1 MCDQSFLQK
10 HSGSDPSA
18 LSSLGL
24 NQDKQ
29 REKDPD
35 LEQSDA
41 KSLMRLDDSHYK
53 DKLGTFVMTALSLTL
68 LMSSFFVDG
77 FSIDRY
83 HLQAKPVSSEYTA
96 TLLLK

>member
-53 DKLGTFVMTALSLTL
+53 DK
-68 LMSSFFVDG
+68 SFFRGRQIVYIRHICYDSTKFDPVDVIILCG
-77 FSIDRY
+77 WFFY
-83 HLQAKPVSSEYTA
+83 
-96 TLLLK
+96 